1 VTGPALSPD
10 RLRALAWRVAAQ
22 VVDPEIP
29 VLTILDLGVLR
40 AVEVKDGRVE
50 VTITPTY
57 SGCPAMNAIAL
68 DIEVALSNAGIRA
81 ASIRTVLSPAWTS
94 DWLTQEGRRKL
105 AAYGIAPPKPG
116 GTRRLL
122 FGQEIVACPR
132 CGSGDTRLLSEFGST
147 ACKALWRCEACREP
161 FDYFK
166 CH

>member
-10 RLRALAWRVAAQ
+10 RLRELAWRVAAQ

-40 AVEVKDGRVE
+40 GVEVKDGRVE

-94 DWLTQEGRRKL
+94 DWLTEEGRRKL

-132 CGSGDTRLLSEFGST
+132 CGSGDTRLLSQFGST
-147 ACKALWRCEACREP
+147 ACKALWCCEACREP

>member
-1 VTGPALSPD
+1 
-10 RLRALAWRVAAQ
+10 
-22 VVDPEIP
+22 
-29 VLTILDLGVLR
+29 
-40 AVEVKDGRVE
+40 
-50 VTITPTY
+50 
-57 SGCPAMNAIAL
+57 MNAIAL

-94 DWLTQEGRRKL
+94 DWLTEDGRRKL

-122 FGQEIVACPR
+122 FGREIVACPR

-147 ACKALWRCEACREP
+147 ACKALWRCNACREP